1 MLHAGELGIQPPG
14 ALGVAFFVHASADC
28 FIGRGGDGITQP
40 LKSAGTLKLLEG
52 GKLRS
57 VSLDGRIFANLLEAD
72 SMNRMP
78 ELLFICCNPNQLALT
93 TQELTRFLENLAE
106 RKKLSST

>member
-14 ALGVAFFVHASADC
+14 ALGVAFFVHANAEC

-40 LKSAGTLKLLEG
+40 LKTAGALKLLEG

-57 VSLDGRIFANLLEAD
+57 VSLEGRIFANLLEAD
-72 SMNRMP
+72 AMNRMP
-78 ELLFICCNPNQLALT
+78 ELLFICCNPNQLALVT
-93 TQELTRFLENLAE
+93 HDLTRFLGNLA
-106 RKKLSST
+106 